1 MTIQDISESNTEEIK
16 DVCQCGR
23 SKDKIHCPYCGR
35 AKLYGYKNTI
45 EKRHPVKGILTK
57 DIREYRCQSCGR
69 QFDDLQWQFDCHAP
83 LAAVV
88 VRKENKEMTAKQ
100 WRDLAMSG
108 KKFDGNMKRQFKKAM
123 AGYEYDDWMARMSV
137 MDRKRLEME
146 LAVKKI
152 EHSKPKPVVIKDKPL
167 TPFEAH
173 QLNCSKFNAD
183 QQCDVCDN
191 LMKVEMGLIKG
202 PDIKEESSVKI
213 QDGRPVFRIKG
224 LGD

>member
-1 MTIQDISESNTEEIK
+1 MIVQDISESNPEDIK
-16 DVCQCGR
+16 DLCQCGR

-45 EKRHPVKGILTK
+45 EKRHPITGLLAK

-83 LAAVV
+83 LAPAVI
-88 VRKENKEMTAKQ
+88 RKETKEMTAAQ

-108 KKFDGNMKRQFKKAM
+108 AKFDGNMKRQFKKHVA
-123 AGYEYDDWMARMSV
+123 YEYEDWMLNMARMN
-137 MDRKRLEME
+137 KLKLE

-152 EHSKPKPVVIKDKPL
+152 EHAKPKPVVIKDKPM
-167 TPFEAH
+167 TPLEAH
-173 QLNCSKFNAD
+173 QVNCNKFNAD

-191 LMKVEMGLIKG
+191 LLKVQIGIIKG
-202 PDIKEESSVKI
+202 PDITEESGVRI